1 MCKCSLRA
9 TLTAI
14 AIGAGVVLGASGAQ
28 AATIN
33 WDLNTPAGVPSPNPN
48 TQTFTAGG
56 ITITANGFING
67 NFSGPPNLALFVK
80 TSGGDETGLGS
91 NVDSTGDH
99 ELNGTQWIQINFTA
113 ARAAGVTNFDFVMG
127 STTATQP
134 EGWRVF
140 GSNSATSLGS
150 QIFSGNDEGVSHT
163 FSGANDAFTF
173 YNFQATAGNVL
184 LQEVSGVTA
193 AVPEPAT
200 WAMMLLGFVGLGFS
214 FRQSRR
220 KVSFA

>member
-1 MCKCSLRA
+1 MKKSPNCTRLA
-9 TLTAI
+9 AL
-14 AIGAGVVLGASGAQ
+14 AIGTLVALGTGGAQ
-28 AATIN
+28 AATLI
-33 WDLNTPAGVPSPNPN
+33 WDLSSPAGVLPLAGQNY
-48 TQTFTAGG
+48 TAGG
-56 ITITANGFING
+56 ITIHAAGFTSG
-67 NFSGPPNLALFVK
+67 PAFSGSPDLALFGK
-80 TSGGDETGLGS
+80 TGGGNETGLGS
-91 NVDSTGDH
+91 NVDPSGDH

-134 EGWRVF
+134 EAWRVF

-150 QIFSGNDEGVSHT
+150 QIFAGNDELVTHT
-163 FSGANDAFTF
+163 FTGTNDAFLF

-200 WAMMLLGFVGLGFS
+200 WGMMLLGFAGLGYA
-214 FRQSRR
+214 FRQRRR
-220 KVSFA
+220 KLSFA